1 MFGLGIGETIAIIVG
16 SLAIL
21 GFVVDRFL
29 KPNARQDIK
38 ITEIDGNLGKTDM
51 KVNANTKCIEEIG
64 KDVKEIKDNHLAHLK
79 DDINKMGN
87 DIVEI
92 KTILKK

>member
-64 KDVKEIKDNHLAHLK
+64 KDVKEIKDNHLTHLK

>member
-64 KDVKEIKDNHLAHLK
+64 KDVKEIKDNHLVHLK

>member
-64 KDVKEIKDNHLAHLK
+64 KDVKEIKDNHLIHLK